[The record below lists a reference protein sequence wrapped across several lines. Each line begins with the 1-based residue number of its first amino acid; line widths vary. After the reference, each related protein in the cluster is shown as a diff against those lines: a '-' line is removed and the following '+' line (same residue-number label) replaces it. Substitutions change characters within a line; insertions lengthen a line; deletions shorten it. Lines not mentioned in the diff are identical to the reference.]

1 MEVVFPLG
9 LCSVGLIQDLDVWP
23 EPYSV
28 SEGLSALDRPFPCS
42 PLDWPFLV
50 GGLYRAPPRRAGWSP
65 EPCGEPSWTQ

>member
-28 SEGLSALDRPFPCS
+28 SEGLSALNRPFPCS
-42 PLDWPFLV
+42 PLD
-50 GGLYRAPPRRAGWSP
+50 
-65 EPCGEPSWTQ
+65 